1 MPFGILGSFFI
12 FLSDGVFL
20 QLSSSV
26 DENAKG
32 IKNDG
37 ELEMSVKIPAGCRC
51 GQYFI
56 TRIFVSTY
64 PNDECQQCLVNV

>member
-1 MPFGILGSFFI
+1 MSFGIPGSFFI

-32 IKNDG
+32 IKNDS
-37 ELEMSVKIPAGCRC
+37 ELEMSAKSPAGCRC
-51 GQYFI
+51 GQCFI
-56 TRIFVSTY
+56 TRIFASTY
-64 PNDECQQCLVNV
+64 LNNECQ